1 MTEIKPNDHFTNG
14 HNGEPHGA
22 AAATDESGKVR
33 LATVWLDG
41 CSGCHMSFLD
51 IDQQIV
57 AIAELVDIVYS
68 PIVDTKKFPG
78 AVDVT
83 LIEGAVSTDEDEE
96 KVHAIRLATKIL
108 VSFGDCAV
116 TANVPAMRNQYKV
129 EEVLKRAYLENATL
143 NPQIPHVGL
152 PRLLKKARP
161 IHEFV
166 NVDLFLPGCPPP
178 TDAIYFVLSEL
189 LEGRVPN
196 LKGKT
201 RFGA

>member
-1 MTEIKPNDHFTNG
+1 MTEIKPNGHFTNG
-14 HNGEPHGA
+14 HNGRPQET
-22 AAATDESGKVR
+22 AATNESGKVR
-33 LATVWLDG
+33 VATVWLDG

-68 PIVDTKKFPG
+68 PIVDAKKFPG
-78 AVDVT
+78 AVDLT
-83 LIEGAVSTDEDEE
+83 LIEGAVSSDEDEE
-96 KVHAIRLATKIL
+96 KVHAIRLATKLL

-129 EEVLKRAYLENATL
+129 EEVFKRAYLENATL

-161 IHEFV
+161 VHEIV

-178 TDAIYFVLSEL
+178 TDAIHFVLGEL